1 MTVCQHPLSIL
12 AFTPTSAR
20 ITYYQLHLQETHRQY
35 EYYNKNSRERLW
47 LQRTT
52 DKILGNKMN
61 AQIEP
66 LSKDKIRKIPSLIK
80 AWSKSVNSGNQTLL
94 LFNILLQQC
103 QLDTNEQSSNHEY
116 LTPQIGNYVLEAYMN
131 ENPIKC
137 TEFLHRW
144 INLDMA
150 KPNAR
155 SFNLVFKSWVRSRST
170 DACQQM
176 KNLLNLME
184 EYESGQD
191 QHHPAEH
198 VSSIQSY
205 NYYLYALANRVKGS
219 SSQRKQDAKDALE
232 LLSKIE
238 EKAQRDSIFQPD
250 INTYNQIFS
259 IFAKSG
265 RVEYAKEATS
275 LLYKIVEKLEYTL
288 SDTSGKART
297 HSLVYPTTD
306 TFNAVMN
313 CWLKADLK
321 NARNKVETLLDKMIS
336 LHETYQHIPQLQ
348 TYPDLVTIN
357 TLISSYAKSHRKDA
371 IPKAYSILTSMNSK
385 YGIEAST
392 TSFNIVLNAY
402 AKSKRD
408 LQGHKKAMKLLDK
421 MEILYQQ
428 GSLHVKPDSFSYSTV
443 IDAISAR
450 SDSGKQ
456 AHAILDKMIAFHQN
470 QNGDKPD
477 RVVYNSLIN
486 AYSAQGDEESL
497 ECIENLIETMEK
509 SDFEK
514 VKPNI
519 ITYNTILKAYANAR
533 KSCTD
538 KAEALLHR
546 LENSENK
553 CAVQPDVISY
563 TSVISAYARSDATD
577 KATKSQQ
584 ILKRMIALHREQEV
598 EAVKPSIYTFNAVL
612 NACAYTFDQ
621 DEKIHALVVVVETL
635 VAIQEFAKSDHT
647 TYGTLLK
654 AFVNLIPANDKR
666 RRRVVKAVFKVCCTE
681 GMVGNMVLRQLR
693 FAAPADLY
701 QELLGRHIDDE
712 VKLSSL
718 PSKWSRNVR
727 ERYK

>member
-1 MTVCQHPLSIL
+1 
-12 AFTPTSAR
+12 
-20 ITYYQLHLQETHRQY
+20 
-35 EYYNKNSRERLW
+35 
-47 LQRTT
+47 
-52 DKILGNKMN
+52 MN
-61 AQIEP
+61 DQKEP
-66 LSKDKIRKIPSLIK
+66 LSKDKIRKIPSLMK
-80 AWSKSVNSGNQTLL
+80 AWSKSVNSGDQTLR
-94 LFNILLQQC
+94 LFNILLQHC
-103 QLDTNEQSSNHEY
+103 QLDTEHEY
-116 LTPQIGNYVLEAYMN
+116 LTPQIGNYVLEAFMN
-131 ENPIKC
+131 EDPLKC

-144 INLDMA
+144 IDLDIA

-170 DACQQM
+170 DACEQM
-176 KNLLNLME
+176 KSLLKLME
-184 EYESGQD
+184 EYESNQD
-191 QHHPAEH
+191 QNCAAAYF
-198 VSSIQSY
+198 SSIQSY
-205 NYYLYALANRVKGS
+205 NYYLYALANRVHAS
-219 SSQRKQDAKDALE
+219 SSQRKQDANDALE
-232 LLSKIE
+232 LLQNIE
-238 EKAQRDSIFQPD
+238 EKALKDSIFQPD
-250 INTYNQIFS
+250 INTYNQVFS
-259 IFAKSG
+259 ILAKSI

-275 LLYKIVEKLEYTL
+275 ILNKIVENVEYTL
-288 SDTSGKART
+288 SDTSGNART

-313 CWLKADLK
+313 CWLKADPK
-321 NARNKVETLLDKMIS
+321 NARNKVEMLLDKMIT
-336 LHETYQHIPQLQ
+336 LHETYQHIPQVQ
-348 TYPDLVTIN
+348 TYPDKVTIN
-357 TLISSYAKSHRKDA
+357 TLISSYTKSHRKDA
-371 IPKAYSILTSMNSK
+371 IPKAYSTLTSMDSK

-408 LQGHKKAMKLLDK
+408 LQGHKKAIKLLDK
-421 MEILYQQ
+421 MEILHQQ

-443 IDAISAR
+443 IDAIAAR

-456 AHAILDKMIAFHQN
+456 AHGILDQMIAFHQHHS
-470 QNGDKPD
+470 GDRPD

-486 AYSAQGDEESL
+486 AYSAQGDEDSIL
-497 ECIENLIETMEK
+497 CIEDLLQTMEE
-509 SDFEK
+509 SAFEN

-533 KSCTD
+533 TSCTD
-538 KAEALLHR
+538 KAEALLYR
-546 LENSENK
+546 LEQSKNK
-553 CAVQPDVISY
+553 STIQPDVISY
-563 TSVISAYARSDATD
+563 TSVISAYARSDAAD
-577 KATKSQQ
+577 KATKAQEISKQ
-584 ILKRMIALHREQEV
+584 MITLYREQKV

-621 DEKIHALVVVVETL
+621 DEKIRALVVVVETL

-701 QELLGRHIDDE
+701 EELLGRSIDDE